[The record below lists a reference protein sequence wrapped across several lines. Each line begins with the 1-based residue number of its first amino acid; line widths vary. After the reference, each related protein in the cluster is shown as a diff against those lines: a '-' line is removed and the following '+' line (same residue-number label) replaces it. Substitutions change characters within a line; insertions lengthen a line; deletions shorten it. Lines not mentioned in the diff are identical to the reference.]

1 MMYGATTEI
10 LTFQHKLPTYTL
22 LFTLD
27 FLTTDTVLELDLAQR
42 TCQVPRKQ
50 RQRVSV
56 PTHRPASLKIVHLIG
71 LLKKSTDQFIF
82 TVSWTQRSSKHDEE
96 RNYILLT
103 IAAPDVPP
111 KSLKVDLKPTSLT
124 FTGHSE
130 TKQTT
135 YHVEL
140 VFFEEIDP
148 EKSQTH
154 HTSRDVV
161 FKLRKKEMKEEYWP
175 RLLKDSK
182 RMHFLKTDFD
192 KVSSKDCLEANEVV

>member
-1 MMYGATTEI
+1 M
-10 LTFQHKLPTYTL
+10 
-22 LFTLD
+22 D
-27 FLTTDTVLELDLAQR
+27 FLTTNAVLELCLAQR

-56 PTHRPASLKIVHLIG
+56 SPHRPASLKIAHLIG
-71 LLKKSTDQFIF
+71 LLKKPTDQFIF
-82 TVSWTQRSSKHDEE
+82 KVVWAQRSSKYDEE

-103 IAAPDVPP
+103 VAAPDVLP
-111 KSLKVDLKPTSLT
+111 KNLKVDLKPTSLT

-130 TKQTT
+130 TKKTT

-140 VFFEEIDP
+140 VFYEEIDP

-154 HTSRDVV
+154 HTSRDVI

-182 RMHFLKTDFD
+182 KMHFLRTDFD
-192 KVSSKDCLEANEVV
+192 KVSTKDCLEATSRVAIYICADNLYLVGRRR